1 MFLSIFAICYGK
13 QTCSMGYNKWP
24 KTFLDFFSLKF
35 KLWLHQNG
43 ENCFFTFW
51 VKRTSSERASEEE
64 QNTENRFSMRHVWA
78 ELVRPGI
85 HSFS

>member
-1 MFLSIFAICYGK
+1 MGK
-13 QTCSMGYNKWP
+13 IV
-24 KTFLDFFSLKF
+24 
-35 KLWLHQNG
+35 
-43 ENCFFTFW
+43 FFTFW
-51 VKRTSSERASEEE
+51 VKPTSSERASEEE

>member
-1 MFLSIFAICYGK
+1 
-13 QTCSMGYNKWP
+13 MGYDKWP

-43 ENCFFTFW
+43 ENSFFTFW